1 MDQNPSS
8 SHQDRLITLKIALFT
23 ETFLPKVDGIVTRLT
38 KTVQH
43 LVAAGDEVLIFCP
56 EGAPETYMG
65 ARVVGVPAMPLPLYP
80 ELKLALPR
88 PMVSDALDAFNPDLV
103 HVVNPAVLGLGGIW
117 GAKQKGYP
125 LVASYHTHL
134 PKYLEHYGLGMLEPV
149 LWELLK
155 MAHNQA
161 QLNLCTSTAMVAELS
176 EKGIQ
181 HTALWQRGVDT
192 ELFRPELRSQSMRER
207 LLGGRSDTGQLLLYI
222 GRLSAEK
229 QIERIRPVLDAMP
242 NARLAL
248 VGDGPYRQ
256 QLESLFAGS
265 AANFVGYLAGE
276 ELASAYASADAFLFP
291 SSTETLGLVL
301 LEAMAAGC
309 PVVGANRGGIPDIVS
324 DGVNGCLYEPDGVD
338 GGAGSLAA
346 ATQRLLGDPG
356 EREQL
361 RRNAR
366 EEAERWGWAGATAQ
380 LRNYYKQV
388 LQTTP
393 SLSAAG

>member
-1 MDQNPSS
+1 M
-8 SHQDRLITLKIALFT
+8 KIALFT

-88 PMVSDALDAFNPDLV
+88 PMVSDALDGFDPDLV

-117 GAKQKGYP
+117 AAKQKGYP

-256 QLESLFAGS
+256 QLETLFASS

-276 ELASAYASADAFLFP
+276 KLASAYASADAFLFP

-346 ATQRLLGDPG
+346 ATQRLLGDPD

-393 SLSAAG
+393 TLSAAG

>member
-8 SHQDRLITLKIALFT
+8 SHQERLITLKIALFT

-88 PMVSDALDAFNPDLV
+88 PMVSDALDGFDPDLV

-256 QLESLFAGS
+256 QLETLFASS

-276 ELASAYASADAFLFP
+276 KLASAYASADAFLFP

-346 ATQRLLGDPG
+346 ATQRLLGDPD

-393 SLSAAG
+393 TLSAAG

>member
-1 MDQNPSS
+1 V
-8 SHQDRLITLKIALFT
+8 KVAFFT

-56 EGAPETYMG
+56 EGAPDSYMG

-88 PMVSDALDAFNPDLV
+88 PAVSEALDHFRPDLV

-117 GAKQKGYP
+117 LARTRGLP

-134 PKYLEHYGLGMLEPV
+134 PKYLEHYGMGMLEPL

-155 MAHNQA
+155 AAHNQA
-161 QLNLCTSTAMVAELS
+161 QLNLCTSTAMVEELR

-181 HTALWQRGVDT
+181 NTALWQRGVDT
-192 ELFRPELRSQSMRER
+192 DLFTPDLRSNHMRRR
-207 LLGGRSDTGQLLLYI
+207 LHGDHDDTSHLLLYI

-229 QIERIRPVLDAMP
+229 QIERIRPVLDALP
-242 NARLAL
+242 HARLAL
-248 VGDGPYRQ
+248 VGDGPHRQ
-256 QLESLFAGS
+256 QLERTFERTPTT
-265 AANFVGYLAGE
+265 FVGYLSGS
-276 ELASAYASADAFLFP
+276 ELASAYASGDAFLFP

-309 PVVGANRGGIPDIVS
+309 PVVGARRGGIPDIVS
-324 DGVNGCLYEPDGVD
+324 DGENGWLYDPEDPD
-338 GGAGSLAA
+338 SLTVAVS
-346 ATQRLLGDPG
+346 RLLGD
-356 EREQL
+356 ETTRARL
-361 RRNAR
+361 RQAAR
-366 EEAERWGWAGATAQ
+366 TEAERWGWTGATEQ
-380 LRNYYKQV
+380 LRGYYRA
-388 LQTTP
+388 L
-393 SLSAAG
+393 LSGGLPLAA

>member
-1 MDQNPSS
+1 M
-8 SHQDRLITLKIALFT
+8 RIALFT

-38 KTVQH
+38 KTVEH

-56 EGAPETYMG
+56 EGAPESYWG

-88 PMVSDALDAFNPDLV
+88 PMVSDALEAFAPDLV

-117 GAKQKGYP
+117 LAKTKGYP

-155 MAHNQA
+155 AAHNQA

-192 ELFRPELRSQSMRER
+192 DLFRPELRNQAMRDR
-207 LLGGRSDTGQLLLYI
+207 LLGGRSDTGKLLLYI

-229 QIERIRPVLDAMP
+229 QIERIRPVLDALP
-242 NARLAL
+242 DARLAL

-256 QLESLFAGS
+256 QLETLFAGS
-265 AANFVGYLAGE
+265 AAHFVGYLAGD

-324 DGVNGCLYEPDGVD
+324 DGENGCLYEPDGPD
-338 GGAGSLAA
+338 GGAGSLTAA
-346 ATQRLLGDPG
+346 ALRLLGDP
-356 EREQL
+356 EQRQQL
-361 RRNAR
+361 RRKAR
-366 EEAERWGWAGATAQ
+366 QEAERWGWAGATEQ
-380 LRNYYKQV
+380 LRRYYRQV
-388 LQTTP
+388 LSGAPQP
-393 SLSAAG
+393 SLLG

>member
-256 QLESLFAGS
+256 QLETLFAGS